1 MRQSLVPVVEEEEGE
16 ESDPEDTLPD
26 DLSDTSGSDFEEAFA
41 VDSDVGED
49 EEESLS
55 DAAAESGLN
64 EGFIHSDCK
73 SPLSLEERMSF
84 FETKSAEL
92 LSCRSF
98 TEVREAAKTMN
109 EEIATFASPNCQF
122 FWFAC

>member
-41 VDSDVGED
+41 VDSDVKD

-64 EGFIHSDCK
+64 EGFIHSDCE

-98 TEVREAAKTMN
+98 TEVREAAKTMK
-109 EEIATFASPNCQF
+109 EEIATFAFS
-122 FWFAC
+122 